1 MTRLGYYLL
10 LVGNNRSI
18 YYIGRWGETLKRAG
32 KKRVAALELQ
42 CYKKLLV
49 ISWIEKKSLCTK

>member
-1 MTRLGYYLL
+1 MTRLGHYLL
-10 LVGNNRSI
+10 LGGNNGSI

-32 KKRVAALELQ
+32 KKHVAALELR
-42 CYKKLLV
+42 CYRKLLV